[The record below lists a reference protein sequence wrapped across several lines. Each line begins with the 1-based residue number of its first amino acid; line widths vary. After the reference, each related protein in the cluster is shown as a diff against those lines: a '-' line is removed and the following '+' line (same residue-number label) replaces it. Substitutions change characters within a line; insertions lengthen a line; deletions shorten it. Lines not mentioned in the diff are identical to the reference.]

1 MTNTNKISFL
11 ILIIIM
17 NLKFFKRSASLLQT
31 DAASG
36 MRHYCGVKIELLE
49 MGDEDTWE
57 CEIVHEDGNTIKL
70 EATMEFRPKSGNIP
84 AVGPGTSPRSSTTF
98 ASPWDTTTPS
108 TTNTGTNE
116 THVFRSNRISSV
128 YIASKCV
135 CT

>member
-1 MTNTNKISFL
+1 
-11 ILIIIM
+11 
-17 NLKFFKRSASLLQT
+17 
-31 DAASG
+31 

-84 AVGPGTSPRSSTTF
+84 AVGPGTSPWSSTTL

-116 THVFRSNRISSV
+116 MFLDPIESLAFTLLV
-128 YIASKCV
+128 YKYV
-135 CT
+135 HKLLY

>member
-1 MTNTNKISFL
+1 MKL
-11 ILIIIM
+11 
-17 NLKFFKRSASLLQT
+17 SLSVLQT

-49 MGDEDTWE
+49 MGDEDVWE

-84 AVGPGTSPRSSTTF
+84 AIGPGTSTR
-98 ASPWDTTTPS
+98 SPWDTTTPFGSPFSSTPWCTCHGEPWCTCHGEPS

-116 THVFRSNRISSV
+116 TDVFRSNSESL
-128 YIASKCV
+128 V
-135 CT
+135 CTYLTQAPSF